1 VYYST
6 APRMWTYLATSETQ
20 RHFLWGFWKEKL
32 LVRKLAVLGE
42 LRALVILLCRTISV
56 DVCHKVITN
65 G

>member
-1 VYYST
+1 MYYST
-6 APRMWTYLATSETQ
+6 GPRMWTYLATSEAQ
-20 RHFLWGFWKEKL
+20 RHFLCGFLKEKL

-42 LRALVILLCRTISV
+42 LRALVIQLCGTISV